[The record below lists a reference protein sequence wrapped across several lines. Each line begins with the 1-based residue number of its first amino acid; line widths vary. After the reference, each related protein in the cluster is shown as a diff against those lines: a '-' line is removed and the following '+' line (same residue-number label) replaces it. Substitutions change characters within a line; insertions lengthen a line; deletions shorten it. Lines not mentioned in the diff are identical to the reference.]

1 VVFVV
6 FVPASVKA
14 DGSLAGC
21 VRRADA
27 HVDGGIGAGE
37 GECGRTKCEG
47 HSFVRDEAR
56 IEGSVFSFYQC
67 SFGELCF
74 FILIFYMN
82 WGLDYQS
89 LFVNICTVHRK
100 NRSEANYLAARAC
113 LRNKS
118 TTHATHTPWD

>member
-1 VVFVV
+1 ME
-6 FVPASVKA
+6 
-14 DGSLAGC
+14 
-21 VRRADA
+21 
-27 HVDGGIGAGE
+27 GIGAGE

-82 WGLDYQS
+82 WGLDYQTLSFSSTFVRSIEQTGPRPTTLQHARAFGTNLQPTPHTRLGIKRIPPVTAAS
-89 LFVNICTVHRK
+89 LF
-100 NRSEANYLAARAC
+100 
-113 LRNKS
+113 
-118 TTHATHTPWD
+118 